1 MYTFVVTG
9 AIHAFYKLK
18 GTINKYRL
26 LAFNIYIFF
35 SYFANMFSVLFS
47 ENIEFTSSKY
57 INRQTIIQ
65 ILFNLKTK
73 FKWEVIK
80 HF

>member
-1 MYTFVVTG
+1 MYTFAVTG

-26 LAFNIYIFF
+26 LAFNIYLF
-35 SYFANMFSVLFS
+35 SCFANMFSVLFS

-73 FKWEVIK
+73 FKWK
-80 HF
+80 